1 MSESFDTIEN
11 TCYLTPMDALL
22 LQKLTQLGLQK
33 NEAKIYLT
41 TLELGQG
48 TVTTISKAAYMNRTT
63 GYDILERLCV
73 FGIVNRSLLKKKR
86 IYISEPPIR
95 LKYYLENKKRQAERR
110 MEELETMLPDL
121 KSLHNNTNL
130 KPIIKFAEGKK
141 AMEQMY
147 YHKLDSKST
156 IYSILNQ
163 KNVNLFDE
171 MGSFQSLERFKR
183 GIKEKVLAIENDE
196 GVEWYKKIYGKNKK
210 RQANTEYRWIKNEQR
225 GQTGGEISIFDDKVN
240 VLLSS
245 STENMAFEIQSQTF
259 ADFLKVTFEL
269 AWTKAQNKF

>member
-1 MSESFDTIEN
+1 
-11 TCYLTPMDALL
+11 MDALL